1 MLVFHTLHD
10 TSYTLYVFYC
20 ILNPM
25 KQTKGKINWLDF
37 NNPSELE
44 IRKLQKD
51 YKLHDVIAKE
61 LNEPSARARVEILD
75 GYLYLIYYF
84 PSYNIKEQ
92 TSKRSEIDFIITKNT
107 VITVH
112 YDKIEPLTDLKNNE
126 NLNANNSFELAYKII
141 SELLVFQDRQLRHIR
156 EKVEEIGSI
165 LFKNK
170 ERKALEEISRI
181 KRDISEYR
189 IIARHQ
195 NHLLTS
201 FTHQSKRFFGQIDE
215 AYAEDLI
222 GDQLKIVNQ
231 LEDYRLAIADF
242 EDTNNQLM
250 NIKINESMKTFTIL
264 SFLTFPFVLF
274 VAIVDLGFKSNPF
287 HSIPGMFWV
296 VVSLVLIGMYVLYQY
311 FKNKRWL

>member
-1 MLVFHTLHD
+1 
-10 TSYTLYVFYC
+10 
-20 ILNPM
+20 M
-25 KQTKGKINWLDF
+25 KQAKGKITWLDF
-37 NNPSELE
+37 QNPTENEIKKIQKEYKIHDIIARELS
-44 IRKLQKD
+44 
-51 YKLHDVIAKE
+51 
-61 LNEPSARARVEILD
+61 EPSARSRVEILD

-84 PSYNIKEQ
+84 PSYNTKEQ

-112 YDKIEPLTDLKNNE
+112 YDKIEPLSSLKNKE
-126 NLNANNSFELAYKII
+126 NFREKNTFDLTYKII

-156 EKVEEIGSI
+156 EKVEEISDI

-170 ERKALEEISRI
+170 ERKALEEISLI

-201 FTHQSKRFFGQIDE
+201 FTHQSKRFFGEIDE
-215 AYAEDLI
+215 VYSADLI
-222 GDQLKIVNQ
+222 GDHLKIVNQ

-274 VAIVDLGFKSNPF
+274 VAIVDLGLPNNPF
-287 HSIPGMFWV
+287 HTIPGMFW
-296 VVSLVLIGMYVLYQY
+296 LVLGLVLVGMYTLYQY